1 MRFSCLYFG
10 EQNGIKIVKSS
21 LHCLISHG
29 QGLLVIP
36 ENKVPEFKKLLVEYY
51 EYEDLQSVTDALA
64 CVSEDDWKTLYEH
77 ERKRIGGRL
86 RSFVGRNC
94 AFKGNC
100 QLHLLLRNC
109 SFRYNFTMIMMNSSL
124 KWRCFDDFSR

>member
-1 MRFSCLYFG
+1 M
-10 EQNGIKIVKSS
+10 
-21 LHCLISHG
+21 ISHG